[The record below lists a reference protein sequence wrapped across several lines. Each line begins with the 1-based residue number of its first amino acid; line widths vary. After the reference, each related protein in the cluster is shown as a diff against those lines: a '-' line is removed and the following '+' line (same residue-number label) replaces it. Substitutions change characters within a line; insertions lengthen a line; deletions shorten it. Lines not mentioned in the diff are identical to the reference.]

1 MPRKTSN
8 KIGYSFVALPKHITK
23 SSAFLDCKPVA
34 KVIWFQLMERHNGH
48 NNGEISLSV
57 REAGK
62 YANCSP
68 NSAGK
73 HIEQLIAVGLI
84 CRTMKTG
91 FTMGKRLASTYALTH
106 VPIGSKVATNIWRQY
121 KSKS

>member
-8 KIGYSFVALPKHITK
+8 KIGFSFVGLPKHITK
-23 SSAFLDCKPVA
+23 SSAFLDCKPTA
-34 KVIWFQLMERHNGH
+34 KVIWLQLMERYNGY

-57 REAGK
+57 RDAGK
-62 YANCSP
+62 YANYSP

-84 CRTMKTG
+84 CCTMKTG
-91 FTMGKRLASTYALTH
+91 FTMDKRLASTYALTH
-106 VPIGSKVATNIWRQY
+106 IPIGGKAATNKWRQY